1 MVRPPGKAGA
11 AGVRFPLGLGERGV
25 HELAEAAYGDMP
37 ALTGFALAAAKPRKG
52 AILWVTQAA
61 FAAAHGQVLPHGAV
75 GYPAGRA
82 PLLIVRPRKL
92 VEALWTIEE
101 GLRSSAV
108 GLVIADVEG
117 ADFTATRRLAL
128 ASGRHGTPLVLLMP
142 HDREGATAASSR
154 WRRCFSARSSAVVSS
169 CNSRWF
175 SSVGRGIGLRS
186 RLLETTCHCSPSTE
200 TSIRY
205 SATNVNLRC
214 SGVVSL
220 RALEK
225 TTRSTSVGSASSI
238 VRSLPVARNRA
249 PVLPSMAC

>member
-11 AGVRFPLGLGERGV
+11 AGARFPLGLGERGV

-142 HDREGATAASSR
+142 HDREGATAASAR
-154 WRRCFSARSSAVVSS
+154 WRIGARPSAPNRFDPHAPGRARWQAVLERSREAPWLAGHVFDLDYDDETLSLTVVS
-169 CNSRWF
+169 
-175 SSVGRGIGLRS
+175 GMAAGQAA
-186 RLLETTCHCSPSTE
+186 P
-200 TSIRY
+200 
-205 SATNVNLRC
+205 
-214 SGVVSL
+214 
-220 RALEK
+220 
-225 TTRSTSVGSASSI
+225 
-238 VRSLPVARNRA
+238 RA
-249 PVLPSMAC
+249 PGGADGERAPPRLAAV